1 MPYLIGFLGV
11 IAVAV
16 VHWSWRRRYGRF
28 WEEQHRR
35 ESERAAREQSLFDS
49 MSEGVLI
56 LDEREHIQL
65 INESLQRLFAL
76 TGDVR
81 GKTVLEAFRL
91 ELLADVVKRL
101 RQEPAVH
108 GCELELPRL
117 DDRWLQVNAAAVVDK
132 SGKRS
137 GSLFV
142 FHDLTRLKQL
152 ENTRREFVANV
163 SHELRT

>member
-1 MPYLIGFLGV
+1 MPYLIGFLAL
-11 IAVAV
+11 AVLLI
-16 VHWSWRRRYGRF
+16 VHLSWRRRHARL
-28 WEEQHRR
+28 WEEEHRK
-35 ESERAAREQSLFDS
+35 ESTRATREQTLFNT

-56 LDEREHIQL
+56 LDQEERIQL

-91 ELLADVVKRL
+91 ELLADIVKRL
-101 RQEPAVH
+101 RQETAVH

-117 DDRWLQVNAAAVVDK
+117 DDRWLQVNATAVVDK
-132 SGKRS
+132 IGKRS
-137 GSLFV
+137 GSIFV

-152 ENTRREFVANV
+152 ENT
-163 SHELRT
+163 